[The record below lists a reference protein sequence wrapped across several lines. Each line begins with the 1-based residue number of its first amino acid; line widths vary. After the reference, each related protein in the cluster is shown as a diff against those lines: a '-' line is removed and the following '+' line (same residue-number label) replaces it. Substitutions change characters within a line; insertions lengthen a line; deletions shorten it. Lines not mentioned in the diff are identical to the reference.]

1 MMVESSGRHNKR
13 KNPEGV
19 QLAQEELDAE
29 KFARRHYDGGSTRNP
44 LVKGEGVV

>member
-1 MMVESSGRHNKR
+1 MMFGSSGKRNK
-13 KNPEGV
+13 KKKPEGV